1 MRLSTRSH
9 RAVLRPVTPRRAR
22 RGFTLVEVILAMV
35 LLAVGL
41 LALASGSVGVMR
53 QMRSGNK
60 ASVATRV
67 AQARMEKLR
76 SRGCA
81 TLSSGSATTNGM
93 PEKWIATV
101 NPAARVNAVAET
113 VFYSSRAGKRDTI
126 ALNGAVP
133 CL

>member
-9 RAVLRPVTPRRAR
+9 RAVLRPVAPRRAR

-60 ASVATRV
+60 AAVAAMV

-76 SRGCA
+76 SKGCSA
-81 TLSSGSATTNGM
+81 ISSGSATTSGM
-93 PEKWIATV
+93 SEKWTV
-101 NPAARVNAVAET
+101 TVAIARVNAVAET
-113 VFYSSRAGKRDTI
+113 VFYSSRAGKRDTV
-126 ALNGAVP
+126 ALKGAVP

>member
-22 RGFTLVEVILAMV
+22 RGFTLIEVMVAMV

-41 LALASGSVGVMR
+41 LALASGSVAVMR

-60 ASVATRV
+60 AAVAAMV
-67 AQARMEKLR
+67 AQTRMERLR
-76 SRGCA
+76 SKGCSN
-81 TLSSGSATTNGM
+81 LSSGSATTMGM
-93 PEKWIATV
+93 PEKWTV
-101 NPAARVNAVAET
+101 TVAIARVNAVAET

-126 ALNGAVP
+126 ALKGAVP